1 MSTLAIILVV
11 ISAAMHAVRNF
22 LTKKA
27 LDKQAFVWWYELIGI
42 FLFLPLLSFFIY
54 REGFPAG
61 RLLSFIAVSGIIHFL
76 YWLFMAQ
83 SLEKGDLSH
92 VYPIMRSSPAL
103 VLVFSVIILREDVS
117 VLGLIGILLVAGG
130 VYVINLKEI
139 SISHILEPFRAI
151 RSERATQFAV
161 LTLLSVTAYSIV
173 DKAAVIRMHPVV
185 FAGLYPWV
193 SMLMFTPFV
202 AGKKNSGSLRN
213 EWKAHRLA
221 IFACGFLGIFGYFLI
236 LLAMSFERVSYV
248 VGTRQVSIVFA
259 VLLGTGMLAEGNR
272 QIRLVASILI
282 CIGTVTIAIAR

>member
-61 RLLSFIAVSGIIHFL
+61 RLLSFMAVSGIIHFL

-103 VLVFSVIILREDVS
+103 VLVFSVIIHRKTALR
-117 VLGLIGILLVAGG
+117 
-130 VYVINLKEI
+130 
-139 SISHILEPFRAI
+139 
-151 RSERATQFAV
+151 
-161 LTLLSVTAYSIV
+161 
-173 DKAAVIRMHPVV
+173 
-185 FAGLYPWV
+185 
-193 SMLMFTPFV
+193 
-202 AGKKNSGSLRN
+202 KN
-213 EWKAHRLA
+213 
-221 IFACGFLGIFGYFLI
+221 
-236 LLAMSFERVSYV
+236 
-248 VGTRQVSIVFA
+248 
-259 VLLGTGMLAEGNR
+259 
-272 QIRLVASILI
+272 
-282 CIGTVTIAIAR
+282 